1 MPKDKK
7 KEKKPRKPRV
17 KKEKKKITQ
26 KQTQKQ
32 VVNIHLGARGRPRAA
47 PTPKPSLPQ
56 TIIRMNEPPLPLPL
70 QPIPPMREPLK
81 EKTSPSRLVE
91 QLIER
96 PIFTPLAESYPTP
109 YEAESSI
116 DGGRQPARRGRKPLD
131 PSVVKYRKE
140 LAEIEKAKKRMERE
154 AMREARE
161 ASRPLPRPRGRP
173 RKEGG
178 AKEKEGAAT
187 ESGYE
192 N

>member
-7 KEKKPRKPRV
+7 KEKKPRKPRA
-17 KKEKKKITQ
+17 KKKKKKITQ

-47 PTPKPSLPQ
+47 PTPKQSSLPQ
-56 TIIRMNEPPLPLPL
+56 TIIRMNEPPIPLPL

-81 EKTSPSRLVE
+81 ERTAPSRLIDY
-91 QLIER
+91 LS
-96 PIFTPLAESYPTP
+96 TPFAEATP
-109 YEAESSI
+109 YEPESSI
-116 DGGRQPARRGRKPLD
+116 DGGQQSARRGRKPLD

-161 ASRPLPRPRGRP
+161 AARPLPRPRGRP

>member
-7 KEKKPRKPRV
+7 KDKKPRKPRA
-17 KKEKKKITQ
+17 KKEKKVTQ

-32 VVNIHLGARGRPRAA
+32 VVNIHLGSRGRPRAT

-56 TIIRMNEPPLPLPL
+56 TIIRMNEPPQPLPL
-70 QPIPPMREPLK
+70 QQIPPLREPLK
-81 EKTSPSRLVE
+81 DKSSPSKL
-91 QLIER
+91 LGLSLS
-96 PIFTPLAESYPTP
+96 TPFAEAYPTP
-109 YEAESSI
+109 YEAELSSI
-116 DGGRQPARRGRKPLD
+116 DGGQPARRGRRPLD
-131 PSVVKYRKE
+131 PAVVKYRKE

-154 AMREARE
+154 QIREARE
-161 ASRPLPRPRGRP
+161 AARPLPRPRGRP
-173 RKEGG
+173 RKEG

>member
-7 KEKKPRKPRV
+7 KEKKPRKPRA
-17 KKEKKKITQ
+17 KREKKKITQ

-47 PTPKPSLPQ
+47 PTPKPTLPQ

-81 EKTSPSRLVE
+81 ERTAPSK
-91 QLIER
+91 LIGL
-96 PIFTPLAESYPTP
+96 PLSTPFAEAFP
-109 YEAESSI
+109 YEAESSTE
-116 DGGRQPARRGRKPLD
+116 GGQPPARRGRRPLD
-131 PSVVKYRKE
+131 PAVVKYRME
-140 LAEIEKAKKRMERE
+140 LAEIEKAKKRMEKE
-154 AMREARE
+154 EMRAARE
-161 ASRPLPRPRGRP
+161 ASKPLPRPRGRP
-173 RKEGG
+173 RKEG
-178 AKEKEGAAT
+178 AKEKEGVAT

>member
-7 KEKKPRKPRV
+7 KEKKPRKPRA

-47 PTPKPSLPQ
+47 PTPKQSSLPQ
-56 TIIRMNEPPLPLPL
+56 TIIRMNEPPIPLPL

-81 EKTSPSRLVE
+81 ERTSPSKLVGL
-91 QLIER
+91 QTLSSLY
-96 PIFTPLAESYPTP
+96 PPPFAEATP
-109 YEAESSI
+109 YEPESSI
-116 DGGRQPARRGRKPLD
+116 DGGQQSARRGRKPLD

-161 ASRPLPRPRGRP
+161 AARPVPRPRGRP

>member
-7 KEKKPRKPRV
+7 KEKKPRKPRA

-47 PTPKPSLPQ
+47 PTPKPSSLPQ
-56 TIIRMNEPPLPLPL
+56 TIIRMNEPPIPLPL

-81 EKTSPSRLVE
+81 EKTAPSRLIG
-91 QLIER
+91 L
-96 PIFTPLAESYPTP
+96 PLSTPVAEVFPYSP

-116 DGGRQPARRGRKPLD
+116 DGGQQQSARRGRKPLD

-173 RKEGG
+173 RKEG

>member
-7 KEKKPRKPRV
+7 KEKKPRKPRA
-17 KKEKKKITQ
+17 KKEKKITQ

-47 PTPKPSLPQ
+47 PTPKPSSLPQ
-56 TIIRMNEPPLPLPL
+56 TIIRMNEPPIPLPL

-81 EKTSPSRLVE
+81 ERTAPSK
-91 QLIER
+91 LIGL
-96 PIFTPLAESYPTP
+96 PLSSLYSTPFAEATP

-116 DGGRQPARRGRKPLD
+116 DGGQQPARRGRRPLD

-154 AMREARE
+154 QIREARE
-161 ASRPLPRPRGRP
+161 AARPLPRPRGRP
-173 RKEGG
+173 RKEG